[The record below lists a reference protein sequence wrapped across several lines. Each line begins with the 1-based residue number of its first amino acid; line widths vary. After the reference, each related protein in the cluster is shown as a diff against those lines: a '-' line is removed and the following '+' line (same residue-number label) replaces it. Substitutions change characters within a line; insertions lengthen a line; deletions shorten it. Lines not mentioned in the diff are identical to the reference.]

1 MAMRIPVMPK
11 STGKAKMPAHNPKKE
26 LFDLKKNWK
35 DLPLSAV
42 ESEYNYVHHTR
53 RMHAVMNSG
62 KGKGCAVDN
71 KTPRTMRRPPPFATE
86 KRPKSA
92 GPRRR
97 KDQSSSPN
105 KTRPATRDGRETMD
119 KLEDE
124 EDLSEECKQILKG
137 AYTLNDEQKKT
148 YDEFTHMLAD
158 FDLRVWLRL
167 PVLVRVSDGDRRVP

>member
-1 MAMRIPVMPK
+1 MR
-11 STGKAKMPAHNPKKE
+11 AA
-26 LFDLKKNWK
+26 
-35 DLPLSAV
+35 
-42 ESEYNYVHHTR
+42 R
-53 RMHAVMNSG
+53 MNSL
-62 KGKGCAVDN
+62 KTWWTTCRTLARSMWRFFCSLLSSCEDKGCAVDN

-158 FDLRVWLRL
+158 FDLRV
-167 PVLVRVSDGDRRVP
+167 